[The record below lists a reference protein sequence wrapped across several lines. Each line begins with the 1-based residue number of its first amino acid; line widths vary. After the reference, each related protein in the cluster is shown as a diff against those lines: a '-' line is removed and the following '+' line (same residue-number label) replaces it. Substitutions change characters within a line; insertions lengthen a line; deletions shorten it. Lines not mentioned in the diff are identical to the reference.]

1 MSLVGPRP
9 MMPQQTALYPGTA
22 YYAVR
27 PGLTGSWLV
36 AARNSSSF
44 ARRAEFDDAYAE
56 TLTFTRDLAL
66 IFKTIAVVLRATGR

>member
-27 PGLTGSWLV
+27 PGLTGSWQV

-44 ARRAEFDDAYAE
+44 AQRAEFDDAYVE